1 MSKHQQCSPKFAQ
14 SIKIIMQEVVK
25 HFLMAKS
32 WAVSWV
38 FTTIFISYA
47 KYWKIADVI
56 VHVVRALARAF
67 IGGGGGRG
75 VFIHIFEILLK
86 SVVIGVNFKRN

>member
-1 MSKHQQCSPKFAQ
+1 
-14 SIKIIMQEVVK
+14 
-25 HFLMAKS
+25 MAKS
-32 WAVSWV
+32 WAVSWI

-67 IGGGGGRG
+67 IGGGGGEC
-75 VFIHIFEILLK
+75 VYSYICVMPDEILLK
-86 SVVIGVNFKRN
+86 SVVISVNFKRN